1 MPGIGD
7 IITYRMDDMLVT
19 HRVTDKR
26 DSAYITR
33 GDANEGEDAVPV
45 MQEQIVGTVVF
56 FIPVLGYVAAFLKSK
71 PVSVLCSY
79 RNCFFLECNGKEC
92 AGSSA
97 QTENMKKS
105 VRNKSKAIFLTGAL
119 CLAVLGGV
127 SAYLTD
133 YDKADNQFTVGKVE
147 IELEEPGWKQ
157 EEHTKIE
164 PGKEIEKD
172 PQIQNTG
179 VNDAFVYMEVTV
191 PMADVMAAD
200 EEGNRLNKKM
210 QELFTFTAKENWS
223 LIDKKK
229 KETAAVYVYAYDKI
243 LKPEQTTEPLF
254 DMVKFLN
261 IIEGQLDTQQISI
274 PVRAYAIQSSYTG
287 GDKDSIPEQAKE
299 AYKKYVNQNK
309 EQEGQVTT

>member
-1 MPGIGD
+1 
-7 IITYRMDDMLVT
+7 
-19 HRVTDKR
+19 
-26 DSAYITR
+26 
-33 GDANEGEDAVPV
+33 
-45 MQEQIVGTVVF
+45 
-56 FIPVLGYVAAFLKSK
+56 
-71 PVSVLCSY
+71 
-79 RNCFFLECNGKEC
+79 
-92 AGSSA
+92 
-97 QTENMKKS
+97 MKKS

-119 CLAVLGGV
+119 CLAALGGV

-133 YDKADNQFTVGKVE
+133 YDKADNQFTVGKVD
-147 IELEEPGWKQ
+147 IELEEPGWKP

-191 PMADVMAAD
+191 PMTDVMAAD

-229 KETAAVYVYAYDKI
+229 KDTAAVYVYAYDKI

-254 DMVKFLN
+254 DTVQFLN

>member
-1 MPGIGD
+1 
-7 IITYRMDDMLVT
+7 
-19 HRVTDKR
+19 
-26 DSAYITR
+26 
-33 GDANEGEDAVPV
+33 
-45 MQEQIVGTVVF
+45 
-56 FIPVLGYVAAFLKSK
+56 
-71 PVSVLCSY
+71 
-79 RNCFFLECNGKEC
+79 
-92 AGSSA
+92 
-97 QTENMKKS
+97 MKKS

-133 YDKADNQFTVGKVE
+133 YDKADNQFTVGK
-147 IELEEPGWKQ
+147 
-157 EEHTKIE
+157 
-164 PGKEIEKD
+164 KEIEKD

>member
-1 MPGIGD
+1 
-7 IITYRMDDMLVT
+7 
-19 HRVTDKR
+19 
-26 DSAYITR
+26 
-33 GDANEGEDAVPV
+33 
-45 MQEQIVGTVVF
+45 
-56 FIPVLGYVAAFLKSK
+56 
-71 PVSVLCSY
+71 
-79 RNCFFLECNGKEC
+79 
-92 AGSSA
+92 
-97 QTENMKKS
+97 MKKS

-210 QELFTFTAKENWS
+210 AGTVYLYSKGKLVPDRQKEKRNGS
-223 LIDKKK
+223 CLCIC
-229 KETAAVYVYAYDKI
+229 I
-243 LKPEQTTEPLF
+243 
-254 DMVKFLN
+254 
-261 IIEGQLDTQQISI
+261 
-274 PVRAYAIQSSYTG
+274 R
-287 GDKDSIPEQAKE
+287 
-299 AYKKYVNQNK
+299 
-309 EQEGQVTT
+309 

>member
-1 MPGIGD
+1 
-7 IITYRMDDMLVT
+7 
-19 HRVTDKR
+19 
-26 DSAYITR
+26 
-33 GDANEGEDAVPV
+33 
-45 MQEQIVGTVVF
+45 
-56 FIPVLGYVAAFLKSK
+56 
-71 PVSVLCSY
+71 
-79 RNCFFLECNGKEC
+79 
-92 AGSSA
+92 
-97 QTENMKKS
+97 MKKS

-223 LIDKKK
+223 LIDKRKK
-229 KETAAVYVYAYDKI
+229 KR
-243 LKPEQTTEPLF
+243 QLF
-254 DMVKFLN
+254 MYMHT
-261 IIEGQLDTQQISI
+261 I
-274 PVRAYAIQSSYTG
+274 
-287 GDKDSIPEQAKE
+287 
-299 AYKKYVNQNK
+299 KY
-309 EQEGQVTT
+309 

>member
-1 MPGIGD
+1 
-7 IITYRMDDMLVT
+7 
-19 HRVTDKR
+19 
-26 DSAYITR
+26 
-33 GDANEGEDAVPV
+33 
-45 MQEQIVGTVVF
+45 
-56 FIPVLGYVAAFLKSK
+56 
-71 PVSVLCSY
+71 
-79 RNCFFLECNGKEC
+79 
-92 AGSSA
+92 
-97 QTENMKKS
+97 MKKS

-229 KETAAVYVYAYDKI
+229 KETVAVYVYAYDKI

>member
-1 MPGIGD
+1 
-7 IITYRMDDMLVT
+7 
-19 HRVTDKR
+19 
-26 DSAYITR
+26 
-33 GDANEGEDAVPV
+33 
-45 MQEQIVGTVVF
+45 
-56 FIPVLGYVAAFLKSK
+56 
-71 PVSVLCSY
+71 
-79 RNCFFLECNGKEC
+79 
-92 AGSSA
+92 
-97 QTENMKKS
+97 MKKS

-147 IELEEPGWKQ
+147 IELE
-157 EEHTKIE
+157 E